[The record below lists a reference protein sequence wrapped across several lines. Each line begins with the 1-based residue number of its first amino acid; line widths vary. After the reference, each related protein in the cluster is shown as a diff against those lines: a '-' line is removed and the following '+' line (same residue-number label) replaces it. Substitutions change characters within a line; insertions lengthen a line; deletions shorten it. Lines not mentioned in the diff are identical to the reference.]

1 MTDLTKVLEA
11 VRNSKVELDA
21 EFWRKQNQQ
30 ICENQERFLQE
41 QRLITPTHESMNRY
55 FDI

>member
-11 VRNSKVELDA
+11 VRNSKAELDA

-41 QRLITPTHESMNRY
+41 QRRMTPTHESMNRY

>member
-11 VRNSKVELDA
+11 FRNSKVEFDD

-30 ICENQERFLQE
+30 ICENQERFLRE
-41 QRLITPTHESMNRY
+41 QIMITPTDEIMNKR
-55 FDI
+55 FNI

>member
-30 ICENQERFLQE
+30 ICENQERFLHE
-41 QRLITPTHESMNRY
+41 QRLITPTYEVMNRY

>member
-11 VRNSKVELDA
+11 VRNSKVELDS

-30 ICENQERFLQE
+30 IFENQERFLQE
-41 QRLITPTHESMNRY
+41 QRLITPTYESMNRY